1 MEDDMCRNL
10 CKYWFISIHLLN
22 QLVLFKIILELTIIL
37 LAWNFFDISD
47 Y

>member
-22 QLVLFKIILELTIIL
+22 QLVLF
-37 LAWNFFDISD
+37 
-47 Y
+47 